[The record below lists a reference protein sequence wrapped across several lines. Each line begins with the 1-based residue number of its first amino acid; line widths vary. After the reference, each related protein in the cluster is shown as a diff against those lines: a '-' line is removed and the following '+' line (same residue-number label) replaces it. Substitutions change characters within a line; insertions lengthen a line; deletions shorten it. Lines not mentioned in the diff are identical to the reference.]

1 MPEAAGPATAAAPA
15 TFACIAA
22 GGTGGHVLP
31 GLAVARAL
39 VDDGI
44 DPASIRFVG
53 SDRGIET
60 SLVPQAGFS
69 LVTLPGRGIERKVS
83 LRALGSIVAIIAG
96 VVRGIGVVRRMRPA
110 VVVVLGGYA
119 AVPCIVGAVVWRIP
133 MVVVARDARAGLAD
147 LLAGRFAK
155 AAAVPFEGT
164 DLPRAVVTGYP
175 VRAEILALADGRD
188 RDGACEQLELPVDR
202 VVVGVFTGSL
212 GSRRVN
218 EAVRGLIDAWRDR
231 PDVAVRHV
239 IGRRDW
245 DDYVAD
251 LPDLPEGGLVYEA
264 VPYEERMDLLLSASD
279 VVVSRAGGSVS
290 EIATVG
296 VPSILVPLPIAP
308 RDHQTANAEALVRRG
323 AAIRVPDDECTAE
336 RLAAELEPLVADA
349 TRRATMGAHAR
360 ELAHPDAADRI
371 ARLIQEHA
379 RP

>member
-1 MPEAAGPATAAAPA
+1 MSPPSSAAPAAGPA

-39 VDDGI
+39 VERGI
-44 DPASIRFVG
+44 EPGAIRFVG
-53 SDRGIET
+53 SDRGVER
-60 SLVPQAGFS
+60 SLVPEAGFS

-83 LRALGSIVAIIAG
+83 LAALGSILAIIGG
-96 VVRGIGVVRRMRPA
+96 VLKGIGVMRRMRPA

-119 AVPCIVGAVVWRIP
+119 AVPCIVGAVLWRVP
-133 MVVVARDARAGLAD
+133 MVVVARDARAGAAD

-164 DLPRAVVTGYP
+164 DLPRAIVTGYP
-175 VRAEILALADGRD
+175 VRTEILALADGRD
-188 RDGACEQLELPVDR
+188 RDGACDLLGLPKDR

-218 EAVRGLIDAWRDR
+218 EAVRGLVDLWHDR
-231 PDVAVRHV
+231 SDVAIRHV

-245 DDYVAD
+245 DQYVTD
-251 LPDLPEGGLVYEA
+251 LPDLDPDGLVYEA
-264 VPYEERMDLLLSASD
+264 VPYEDRMDLLLSASD

-323 AAIRVPDDECTAE
+323 AAIRVPDAECTAA
-336 RLAAELEPLVADA
+336 RLADELGPLVADPR
-349 TRRATMGAHAR
+349 RRATMGAHAR

-371 ARLIQEHA
+371 AQLIQDHA
-379 RP
+379 RS

>member
-1 MPEAAGPATAAAPA
+1 MPAPAGAGAPPA

-39 VDDGI
+39 VDRGV
-44 DPASIRFVG
+44 DPAAIRFVG
-53 SDRGIET
+53 SDRGVET
-60 SLVPQAGFS
+60 SLVPEAGFS

-83 LRALGSIVAIIAG
+83 LAALGSIVAIIGG
-96 VVRGIGVVRRMRPA
+96 VLKGIGVLRRMRPA

-119 AVPCIVGAVVWRIP
+119 AVPCIVGAVLWRIP
-133 MVVVARDARAGLAD
+133 MVVVARDARAGAAD

-164 DLPRAVVTGYP
+164 DLPRAIVTGYP
-175 VRAEILALADGRD
+175 VRAEILALATGRD
-188 RDGACEQLELPVDR
+188 RDEACAALELPPGR

-218 EAVRGLIDAWRDR
+218 EAVRSLVDLWRERD
-231 PDVAVRHV
+231 DVAIRHV

-245 DDYVAD
+245 DTYAAD
-251 LPDLPEGGLVYEA
+251 LPDLPDGGLVYDV
-264 VPYEERMDLLLSASD
+264 VPYEDRMDLLLSASD

-296 VPSILVPLPIAP
+296 LPSILVPLPIAP

-323 AAIRVPDDECTAE
+323 AAIRVPDGECTGE
-336 RLAAELEPLVADA
+336 RLAAELGPLVDDPA
-349 TRRATMGAHAR
+349 RRATMGAHAR

-371 ARLIQEHA
+371 AQLIEDHA

>member
-1 MPEAAGPATAAAPA
+1 MQAGPSAAPAAAPA

-39 VDDGI
+39 VDRGI
-44 DPASIRFVG
+44 DPAAIRFVG
-53 SDRGIET
+53 SDRGVET
-60 SLVPQAGFS
+60 SLVPEAGFS

-83 LRALGSIVAIIAG
+83 LAALGSILAIIAG
-96 VVRGIGVVRRMRPA
+96 VLKGIGVMRRMRPA

-119 AVPCIVGAVVWRIP
+119 AVPCIVGAVLWRIP
-133 MVVVARDARAGLAD
+133 MVVVARDARAGAAD
-147 LLAGRFAK
+147 LLAGRFAR
-155 AAAVPFEGT
+155 ASAVPFEGT
-164 DLPRAVVTGYP
+164 DLPRAIVTGYP

-188 RDGACEQLELPVDR
+188 RDRACELLELPVDR
-202 VVVGVFTGSL
+202 VTIGVFTGSL

-218 EAVRGLIDAWRDR
+218 EAVRGLVDLWRDR
-231 PDVAVRHV
+231 NDLAIRHV

-245 DDYVAD
+245 DQFAAD
-251 LPDLPEGGLVYEA
+251 LPDLPADGLVYEV
-264 VPYEERMDLLLSASD
+264 VPYEDRMDLLLSASD

-308 RDHQTANAEALVRRG
+308 RDHQTFNAEALVQRG
-323 AAIRVPDDECTAE
+323 AAIRVPDAECTAE
-336 RLAAELEPLVADA
+336 RLAAELAPLVGDA
-349 TRRATMGAHAR
+349 GRRATMGAHAR

-371 ARLIQEHA
+371 AQLIQDHA

>member
-1 MPEAAGPATAAAPA
+1 MAG
-15 TFACIAA
+15 TFACVAA

-39 VDDGI
+39 VERGHEPDT
-44 DPASIRFVG
+44 IRFVG

-60 SLVPQAGFS
+60 SLVPEAGFS
-69 LVTLPGRGIERKVS
+69 LVTLPGRGIERRVS
-83 LRALGSIVAIIAG
+83 LAALRSILAIVGG
-96 VVRGIGVVRRMRPA
+96 VLKGIGVIRRMRPE
-110 VVVVLGGYA
+110 VIVVLGGYA
-119 AVPCIVGAVVWRIP
+119 AVPCIVAAVLLRIP
-133 MVVVARDARAGLAD
+133 MVVVARDARAGAAD

-155 AAAVPFEGT
+155 AAAVPFEET

-188 RDGACEQLELPVDR
+188 RTDACERLGLPVDR

-218 EAVRGLIDAWRDR
+218 DAVCGLVDLWADR
-231 PDVAVRHV
+231 SDVAIRHV

-245 DDYVAD
+245 DVVSAS
-251 LPDLPEGGLVYEA
+251 LPELPAGGLVYDA
-264 VPYEERMDLLLSASD
+264 VPYEDRMDLLLAASD
-279 VVVSRAGGSVS
+279 VVVSRSGGSVS

-323 AAIRVPDDECTAE
+323 AAIRVPDDECTAD
-336 RLAAELEPLVADA
+336 RLAAELGPLVGDAD
-349 TRRATMGAHAR
+349 RRATMGAHAR

-371 ARLIQEHA
+371 AQIVEDHA
-379 RP
+379 RR

>member
-1 MPEAAGPATAAAPA
+1 MPARSGAAGAAESPP
-15 TFACIAA
+15 FACIAA

-39 VDDGI
+39 VDRGV
-44 DPASIRFVG
+44 DPAAIRFVG
-53 SDRGIET
+53 GERGIET
-60 SLVPQAGFS
+60 SLVPEAGFS

-83 LRALGSIVAIIAG
+83 LAALGSILAIIGG
-96 VVRGIGVVRRMRPA
+96 VLKGIGVMRRMKPK

-119 AVPCIVGAVVWRIP
+119 AVPCIVGAVLWRIP
-133 MVVVARDARAGLAD
+133 MVVVARDARAGAAD

-164 DLPRAVVTGYP
+164 DLPRSVVTGYP
-175 VRAEILALADGRD
+175 VRAEILALAAGRD
-188 RDGACEQLELPVDR
+188 RDGAAAQLDLPTDR
-202 VVVGVFTGSL
+202 VLIGVFTGSL

-218 EAVRGLIDAWRDR
+218 QAVRGLLDAWRDR
-231 PDVAVRHV
+231 DDVAIRHV

-251 LPDLPEGGLVYEA
+251 LPQLPDGGLVYDA
-264 VPYEERMDLLLSASD
+264 VPYEDRMDLLLSASD
-279 VVVSRAGGSVS
+279 IVVSRAGGSVS

-308 RDHQTANAEALVRRG
+308 RDHQTYNAEALVRRG

-336 RLAAELEPLVADA
+336 RLAAELEPLVVDPE
-349 TRRATMGAHAR
+349 RRATMGAHAR
-360 ELAHPDAADRI
+360 ELAHPDAAERI
-371 ARLIQEHA
+371 AELIEDHA